1 MLNDCV
7 SGKKTKNSSD
17 LQLLTLSVGVNR
29 LTIAQQDA
37 IKYRTGIKMLNSST
51 TQESL
56 LIQDSV
62 LAMVTVT
69 LSQLWSKKKKK
80 NLNGKFQKS
89 TIHKFS
95 IGCCSEWCD
104 EIPHPSALSCLGG
117 ESSLRPVPL
126 PFSHLVAFEVIK
138 STVTVLQCL
147 CSSNPYFT

>member
-80 NLNGKFQKS
+80 KFKWK
-89 TIHKFS
+89 IP
-95 IGCCSEWCD
+95 
-104 EIPHPSALSCLGG
+104 EINNS
-117 ESSLRPVPL
+117 
-126 PFSHLVAFEVIK
+126 
-138 STVTVLQCL
+138 
-147 CSSNPYFT
+147 

>member
-69 LSQLWSKKKKK
+69 LSQLWCKKKKK
-80 NLNGKFQKS
+80 KK
-89 TIHKFS
+89 IKRK
-95 IGCCSEWCD
+95 ISE
-104 EIPHPSALSCLGG
+104 INNS
-117 ESSLRPVPL
+117 
-126 PFSHLVAFEVIK
+126 
-138 STVTVLQCL
+138 
-147 CSSNPYFT
+147 

>member
-69 LSQLWSKKKKK
+69 LSQLWCKKKKK
-80 NLNGKFQKS
+80 KKKLKEKYQKKKIKKF
-89 TIHKFS
+89 
-95 IGCCSEWCD
+95 
-104 EIPHPSALSCLGG
+104 
-117 ESSLRPVPL
+117 
-126 PFSHLVAFEVIK
+126 
-138 STVTVLQCL
+138 
-147 CSSNPYFT
+147 

>member
-80 NLNGKFQKS
+80 K
-89 TIHKFS
+89 I
-95 IGCCSEWCD
+95 
-104 EIPHPSALSCLGG
+104 
-117 ESSLRPVPL
+117 
-126 PFSHLVAFEVIK
+126 
-138 STVTVLQCL
+138 
-147 CSSNPYFT
+147 